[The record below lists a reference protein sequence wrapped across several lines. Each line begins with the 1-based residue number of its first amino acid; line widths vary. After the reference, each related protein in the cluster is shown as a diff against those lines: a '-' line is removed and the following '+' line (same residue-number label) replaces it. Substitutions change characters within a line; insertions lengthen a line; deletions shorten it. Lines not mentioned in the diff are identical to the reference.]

1 MHVPSM
7 SKEVCFRKDNIPCVI
22 CNSQTNQKTLHT
34 RKTPHSNLLRC
45 SERKLES
52 RRKAAEEARRNAE
65 EEQRRE
71 ETLLQQV
78 NDRAAQRQQLA
89 EAGQPQ
95 LIRAEVC

>member
-1 MHVPSM
+1 M
-7 SKEVCFRKDNIPCVI
+7 
-22 CNSQTNQKTLHT
+22 Q
-34 RKTPHSNLLRC
+34 LLVVVLFKPKRDRFCLGC